1 MDDLVELPGRVDAM
15 LMNGFGGLK
24 GTLEQ
29 RVQELADRE
38 EIKELVSRY
47 AQCITRRL
55 PIAGM
60 FTDDGAFILRL
71 PGSSVEE
78 TRGRPELI
86 KLYAMNR
93 PAINMPA
100 LHNHVISI
108 SGDEA
113 IGTSWIELYM
123 TDDTKADK
131 RTYAGSGYYADRLR
145 RENGRWKFAVRDVT
159 FLHWVYVP
167 PS

>member
-1 MDDLVELPGRVDAM
+1 MESPSKVDAM
-15 LMNGFGGLK
+15 LKHGFDGLK

-55 PIAGM
+55 PIADM

-71 PGSSVEE
+71 PGASVEE
-78 TRGRPELI
+78 TRGRAELI

-100 LHNHVISI
+100 LHNHVISV

-131 RTYAGSGYYADRLR
+131 RTYAGSGYYADQLR
-145 RENGRWKFAVRDVT
+145 RENARWKFAVRDAT